1 MNNAAEFPD
10 AAEAAVAKEMAL
22 LIANDA
28 FKYPTPG
35 AKLQGTSRP
44 LQIFDDS
51 SLSAAKAEIA
61 KEMDALDLSP
71 LQASFDASWTELHSS
86 STSLSSLAAYSS
98 SSDEA
103 AIHQAETEAFDA
115 VQTSL
120 QTSADRSN
128 KLEKKLNLHFG
139 GYQQR
144 AKTLRAKI
152 GEAAEALGKERV
164 ALDTFRTLQVGEEAA
179 LPRRLEALREEVEVV
194 RGRERELQE
203 AYRGRVGEVEGLRGR

>member
-1 MNNAAEFPD
+1 
-10 AAEAAVAKEMAL
+10 MAL

-61 KEMDALDLSP
+61 KEMHNIALSP

-86 STSLSSLAAYSS
+86 STSLPSLAAYF
-98 SSDEA
+98 SSDNADEDTT
-103 AIHQAETEAFDA
+103 HQTKTEALDA
-115 VQTSL
+115 LQTSL

-139 GYQQR
+139 GYQHR

-152 GEAAEALGKERV
+152 GDAAEALAKESV
-164 ALDTFRTLQVGEEAA
+164 ALDTFRTLQLGEEAA
-179 LPRRLEALREEVEVV
+179 LPRRLDALREEVEVV
-194 RGRERELQE
+194 RGRERALQV
-203 AYRGRVGEVEGLRGR
+203 AYRARVAEVEGLRGG